1 MGAGYTFLETFVL
14 FMASAIMIYMVVEK
28 FFPTETVDDKKKNAG
43 VNVDYNKLT
52 KPQLLDAAKARGLK
66 VTSKMNKAQ
75 IISVLKES

>member
-1 MGAGYTFLETFVL
+1 MGVGYSVLETFVL

-28 FFPTETVDDKKKNAG
+28 FFPTETLDDKKKNAG
-43 VNVDYNKLT
+43 VKVDYNKLT
-52 KPQLLDAAKARGLK
+52 KPQLLDAARARGLK

>member
-1 MGAGYTFLETFVL
+1 MMSPLELFVIGVAACIVTYKIVNKIL
-14 FMASAIMIYMVVEK
+14 PDSCEDL
-28 FFPTETVDDKKKNAG
+28 DDVKKNAG

>member
-1 MGAGYTFLETFVL
+1 MEYTFLETFSL
-14 FMASAIMIYMVVEK
+14 FMATAIMIYMVVEK

-52 KPQLLDAAKARGLK
+52 KPQLLDAAKARGLN

>member
-1 MGAGYTFLETFVL
+1 MGYSFLENFVL
-14 FMASAIMIYMVVEK
+14 FMAAMIMIYMVVEK
-28 FFPTETVDDKKKNAG
+28 FYPTETIDDKKKNAG

-52 KPQLLDAAKARGLK
+52 KPQLLDAAKAKGLK

>member
-1 MGAGYTFLETFVL
+1 MEYTFLETFSL
-14 FMASAIMIYMVVEK
+14 FMATAIMIYMVLEK
-28 FFPTETVDDKKKNAG
+28 FYPTKTLDDKKKNAG
-43 VNVDYNKLT
+43 VEVDYNKLT

>member
-1 MGAGYTFLETFVL
+1 MDYTFLETVAL
-14 FMASAIMIYMVVEK
+14 LLGVTIMIYMVVEK

-43 VNVDYNKLT
+43 VKVDYNKLT
-52 KPQLLDAAKARGLK
+52 KPQLLDAAKARGLN

>member
-1 MGAGYTFLETFVL
+1 MEYTFLETVAL
-14 FMASAIMIYMVVEK
+14 LLGVTIMIYMVLEK
-28 FFPTETVDDKKKNAG
+28 FYPTKTLDDKKKNAG
-43 VNVDYNKLT
+43 VEVDYNKLT

>member
-1 MGAGYTFLETFVL
+1 MGYSFLENFVL
-14 FMASAIMIYMVVEK
+14 FMAAMIMIYMVVEK
-28 FFPTETVDDKKKNAG
+28 FYPTETIDDKKKNAG

-52 KPQLLDAAKARGLK
+52 KPQLMDAAKARGLK

>member
-1 MGAGYTFLETFVL
+1 MEYTFLETFSL
-14 FMASAIMIYMVVEK
+14 FMATAIMIYMVVEK

-43 VNVDYNKLT
+43 VKVDYNKLT
-52 KPQLLDAAKARGLK
+52 KPQLLDAAKARGLN